1 MEEFSLLR
9 ELQEI
14 EATGG
19 NRAKPRN
26 DISVAAQRFEA
37 YLRLLRTEGRYSKGL
52 PQGHNDDSVSKPPC

>member
-19 NRAKPRN
+19 NQSQSRN
-26 DISVAAQRFEA
+26 DMGIAAQRFEA
-37 YLRLLRTEGRYSKGL
+37 YLKLLRTGGRYSKGL
-52 PQGHNDDSVSKPPC
+52 PQGHNDESVSKPHR